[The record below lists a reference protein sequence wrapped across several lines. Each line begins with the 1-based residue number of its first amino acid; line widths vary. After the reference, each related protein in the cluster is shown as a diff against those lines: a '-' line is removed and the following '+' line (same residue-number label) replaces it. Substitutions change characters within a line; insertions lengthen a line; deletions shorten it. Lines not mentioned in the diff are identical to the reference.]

1 MHPERT
7 HKAKARSLSSLGRA
21 KDASAPAEQTATGT
35 INSVDHALRLIEA
48 LHADQ
53 PLSVTD
59 LARRLG
65 LPRPTI
71 YRLLKTLGSHGLL
84 VQEGM
89 AYRLSLRLLELASTA
104 LGASSL
110 QAAAHPVLSDLAA
123 QTGETTHFAVLDGDH
138 VGYVAKV
145 ESRHPIRMF
154 SHVGW
159 RGPLHATG
167 VGKVLLAWS
176 DPALVRRVLD
186 GALEAFTPL
195 TLTGKVALAAEI
207 EKVREAGYAVDRQEL
222 IDGLVC
228 VAAPV
233 MVRALLVGAVSVAG
247 PITRLVE
254 LDRVG
259 ARVKAAAEA
268 IAARL

>member
-1 MHPERT
+1 MNEG
-7 HKAKARSLSSLGRA
+7 AA
-21 KDASAPAEQTATGT
+21 GT

-48 LHADQ
+48 LHAAQ
-53 PLSVTD
+53 PLSVSD

-65 LPRPTI
+65 LPRPTV

-84 VQEGM
+84 VQEGT

-104 LGASSL
+104 LAASAL
-110 QAAAHPVLSDLAA
+110 QAAAQPVLSDLAA
-123 QTGETTHFAVLDGDH
+123 QTGETTHFAVLDGDQ

-145 ESRHPIRMF
+145 ESRHTIRMF

-176 DPALVRRVLD
+176 DPSLVRRVLD
-186 GALEAFTPL
+186 GTLEAFTPY
-195 TLTGKVALAAEI
+195 TLTGKAELSTEI

-233 MVRALLVGAVSVAG
+233 LVRALLVGAVSVAG
-247 PITRLVE
+247 PITRLIE
-254 LDRVG
+254 LDRFG
-259 ARVKAAAEA
+259 DRVKAAAEA

>member
-1 MHPERT
+1 MYPEQT
-7 HKAKARSLSSLGRA
+7 HKAKPRSLSSLPRC
-21 KDASAPAEQTATGT
+21 KDVSVPADQPAAGT

-48 LHADQ
+48 LHAAQ
-53 PLSVTD
+53 PLSVSD

-65 LPRPTI
+65 LPRPTV

-84 VQEGM
+84 VQEGT

-104 LGASSL
+104 LAASAL
-110 QAAAHPVLSDLAA
+110 QVAAQPVLSDLAA
-123 QTGETTHFAVLDGDH
+123 QTGETTHFAVLDGDQ

-176 DPALVRRVLD
+176 DPSLVRRVLD
-186 GALEAFTPL
+186 GTLEAFTPY
-195 TLTGKVALAAEI
+195 TLTGKAELSAEI

-233 MVRALLVGAVSVAG
+233 LVRALLVGAVSVAG

-254 LDRVG
+254 LDRFG
-259 ARVKAAAEA
+259 DRVKAAAEA

>member
-7 HKAKARSLSSLGRA
+7 HKAKPRPLSSLARR
-21 KDASAPAEQTATGT
+21 KDASAPADQPAAGT

-48 LHADQ
+48 LHAAQ
-53 PLSVTD
+53 PLSVSD

-65 LPRPTI
+65 LPRPTV

-84 VQEGM
+84 VQEGT
-89 AYRLSLRLLELASTA
+89 AYHLSLRLLELASTA
-104 LGASSL
+104 LAASVL
-110 QAAAHPVLSDLAA
+110 QAAAQPVLSDLAA
-123 QTGETTHFAVLDGDH
+123 QTGETTHFAVLDGDR

-176 DPALVRRVLD
+176 DPSLLKRVLE
-186 GALEAFTPL
+186 ATREAFTPY
-195 TLTGKVALAAEI
+195 TLTEGLKLSAEI
-207 EKVREAGYAVDRQEL
+207 DKVREAGYAVDRQEL

-233 MVRALLVGAVSVAG
+233 LVRALLVGAVSVAG
-247 PITRLVE
+247 PVARMAE
-254 LDRVG
+254 PDRFEVG
-259 ARVKAAAEA
+259 VKAAAGA